1 MRAFVL
7 HVLSLKACL
16 TKAILLLTYHHTITY
31 YYYSILLP
39 LIPHQ
44 CNFALT
50 LDFRTETE
58 LVWKATL
65 LTPDTKTFGVPANS
79 SGHSAGIRCAPDQLH
94 IDRPIHA
101 ARFTMFHSTL
111 SSFSFSKIFQRF
123 SKDIYHPGS
132 NYQGNM
138 DFEVKDL
145 A

>member
-16 TKAILLLTYHHTITY
+16 TKAILLLTSHHTITYYY

-111 SSFSFSKIFQRF
+111 SSFSFFQNFPKIFQRYL
-123 SKDIYHPGS
+123 SSRLKLPRQYA
-132 NYQGNM
+132 
-138 DFEVKDL
+138 L
-145 A
+145 